1 LSEDGQQI
9 TPRDYLE
16 SALQPLPGTGKAI
29 AAKNEV
35 SEFLKKDLKKEKI
48 SFEFNSV
55 ANRWCPSR
63 LLSLSLNS
71 LVFVT
76 HHYYDDV

>member
-35 SEFLKKDLKKEKI
+35 SKFFKKELKKEKI
-48 SFEFNSV
+48 SFEFTSV
-55 ANRWCPSR
+55 ANRWCLSC

-76 HHYYDDV
+76 HHYYV